1 VRRAAALIVLLL
13 LGFVAS
19 TAIAGRSA
27 VLQLTITTALPPI
40 STTLPVSTTLPTL
53 PVTTTVPK
61 VTTTLPVSTTIPKV
75 TTTLPVS
82 TTLPKVTTTLP
93 LTTALPK
100 VTTAVPKVTTAL
112 SVTTTL
118 AKTATS
124 VVQGAATSVVQGTAT
139 SVVQRTATNVA
150 GAVQSSASSVGG
162 GTLFQS
168 PQAGSSSTQPST
180 ASASLFTA
188 SAGPTAG
195 SAAVTGL
202 RTPRPFVSFTGP
214 KARRA
219 AIIVFRLRH
228 AARVRF
234 TIVQVFPL
242 CRVVGSFTVR
252 GHAGVNR
259 FRFNGRV
266 HGKRLDPGTYQ
277 IGLRTKR
284 GRLLRVTIAV
294 FKASGI
300 PHSAVVTARQ
310 RNVCGSTA
318 AFATFPGFTLQP
330 PVEGHFA
337 TAGATSSRSNTDSS
351 LGVGVTGPQ
360 RVIQAIGKNPFAL
373 LALGLAVLLLG
384 VAAVPQAAT
393 PGGRMG
399 ELLVRER
406 PILAL
411 SGGAALAVAAIIVAL
426 S

>member
-1 VRRAAALIVLLL
+1 
-13 LGFVAS
+13 
-19 TAIAGRSA
+19 
-27 VLQLTITTALPPI
+27 
-40 STTLPVSTTLPTL
+40 
-53 PVTTTVPK
+53 VT
-61 VTTTLPVSTTIPKV
+61 
-75 TTTLPVS
+75 

-93 LTTALPK
+93 KVTTTLPVTTTVPKGTTALP
-100 VTTAVPKVTTAL
+100 VTTAPPKTT
-112 SVTTTL
+112 
-118 AKTATS
+118 TS
-124 VVQGAATSVVQGTAT
+124 VVQKAATNATTA
-139 SVVQRTATNVA
+139 RP
-150 GAVQSSASSVGG
+150 SSASSAGG

-168 PQAGSSSTQPST
+168 SQAGSSSVQPGA

-188 SAGPTAG
+188 SAGSTAG
-195 SAAVTGL
+195 SSAVTRL
-202 RTPRPFVSFTGP
+202 STPRPFLSFNGP

-234 TIVQVFPL
+234 TVLQVFPL

-252 GHAGVNR
+252 GHAGLNR

-294 FKASGI
+294 FNDAGI
-300 PHSAVVTARQ
+300 SPSAVVTARQ

-318 AFATFPGFTLQP
+318 ASSTFPAGFTLQP
-330 PVEGHFA
+330 PVEGRFA
-337 TAGATSSRSNTDSS
+337 TAGATSSRSNPDSS
-351 LGVGVTGPQ
+351 LGVTGPHSVVQ
-360 RVIQAIGKNPFAL
+360 EIGKNPFAL

-393 PGGRMG
+393 PNGRIG
-399 ELLVRER
+399 ELLARER
-406 PILAL
+406 SVLAL
-411 SGGAALAVAAIIVAL
+411 GGGAALAVGAILVAL